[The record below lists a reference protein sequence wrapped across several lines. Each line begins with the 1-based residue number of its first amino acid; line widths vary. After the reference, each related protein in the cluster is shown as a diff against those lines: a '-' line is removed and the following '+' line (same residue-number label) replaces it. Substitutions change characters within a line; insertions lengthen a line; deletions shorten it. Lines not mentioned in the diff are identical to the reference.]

1 MSDKFLNK
9 YNSPKLDERSLML
22 RRLIIRAFEGG
33 GRGHLGSSM
42 SLVEIMRA
50 LFDKI
55 LNYDVLNPNWEKRDR
70 LVFSKGHGCL
80 ALYVLLAEKGFIS
93 HNDLDT
99 FCHFE
104 SVLGGHPEFGKI
116 PGVEAS
122 TGALGHGLP
131 IGVGMAIASKLKNL
145 KNRIIVVLGDGEIN
159 EGSNWEAA
167 LSASKHKLNNLI
179 AIIDY
184 NKLQSYG
191 ETREVL
197 DLEPLNKKWES
208 FGFSVQ
214 EIDGHNTN
222 QIIGSFDKNK
232 LSKTKPNIIICHT
245 VKGKGFPFA
254 EHNPSWHH
262 KSKMSFEEIN
272 LMYECLKS

>member
-55 LNYDVLNPNWEKRDR
+55 LNYDVSNPNWEKRDR

-99 FCHFE
+99 FCRFE

-145 KNRIIVVLGDGEIN
+145 KNRIIVILGDGEIN
-159 EGSNWEAA
+159 EG
-167 LSASKHKLNNLI
+167 L
-179 AIIDY
+179 
-184 NKLQSYG
+184 
-191 ETREVL
+191 
-197 DLEPLNKKWES
+197 
-208 FGFSVQ
+208 
-214 EIDGHNTN
+214 
-222 QIIGSFDKNK
+222 
-232 LSKTKPNIIICHT
+232 
-245 VKGKGFPFA
+245 
-254 EHNPSWHH
+254 
-262 KSKMSFEEIN
+262 
-272 LMYECLKS
+272 

>member
-9 YNSPKLDERSLML
+9 YNSPKLDERSLIL
-22 RRLIIRAFEGG
+22 RRMIVRAFEGG
-33 GRGHLGSSM
+33 QRGHLGSSM
-42 SLVEIMRA
+42 SLVEIMRV
-50 LFDKI
+50 LFDNFLI
-55 LNYDVLNPNWEKRDR
+55 YDSQNPKWEERDR

-80 ALYVLLAEKGFIS
+80 ALYVLLADKGFIS
-93 HNDLDT
+93 KNDLDT
-99 FCHFE
+99 FCHFD
-104 SVLGGHPEFGKI
+104 SILGGHPEYGKI

-131 IGVGMAIASKLKNL
+131 IAVGMAIASKLKNR
-145 KNRIIVVLGDGEIN
+145 KNKIVVVLGDGEIN

-197 DLEPLNKKWES
+197 DLEPLQDKWKS
-208 FGFSVQ
+208 FGFIVS
-214 EIDGHNTN
+214 ETDGHNVDSLRKSLL
-222 QIIGSFDKNK
+222 QFDLSIQKPK
-232 LSKTKPNIIICHT
+232 LLICHT

-254 EHNPSWHH
+254 EHKPEWHH
-262 KSKMSFEEIN
+262 KSKMSDKEIK
-272 LMYECLKS
+272 LMYSSLK

>member
-9 YNSPKLDERSLML
+9 YNSPELDERSLML

-55 LNYDVLNPNWEKRDR
+55 LNYDVSNPNWEKRDR

-99 FCHFE
+99 FCRFE

-145 KNRIIVVLGDGEIN
+145 KNRIIVILGDGEIN

-197 DLEPLNKKWES
+197 DLEP
-208 FGFSVQ
+208 Q
-214 EIDGHNTN
+214 
-222 QIIGSFDKNK
+222 
-232 LSKTKPNIIICHT
+232 
-245 VKGKGFPFA
+245 
-254 EHNPSWHH
+254 
-262 KSKMSFEEIN
+262 
-272 LMYECLKS
+272 